1 MQGMHV
7 GAAALRSIG
16 VQATRVGDRSAP
28 TEAGKAL
35 LRAGHADTLA
45 GSKRA
50 SAPSWVLAVATTPVE
65 LIASAAWSAFIAF
78 ELFKLA
84 LPSFEHLTNSPPLP
98 TL

>member
-1 MQGMHV
+1 M
-7 GAAALRSIG
+7 GAG
-16 VQATRVGDRSAP
+16 
-28 TEAGKAL
+28 
-35 LRAGHADTLA
+35 LRAAELCQLRWAQIDLRHGFGTLL
-45 GSKRA
+45 
-50 SAPSWVLAVATTPVE
+50 WVLAVATTPVE